1 MVMNYRSFVDADDVI
16 LEDAFDSIDISDRY
30 QLIIFDIDVIENCK
44 ESTWKV
50 LSCNPGMVEKKNVIE
65 ELVTSNRMNSP
76 CSKLFLNSC
85 IKQHE
90 IRFDENMVT
99 GEDMNFVIDYT
110 QYVTNIYYTGE
121 SAYCYHREEVSR
133 VTRIKKFPEI
143 YFNNLSFLRDKLER
157 FSSSVSNVFVPKVNR
172 IVAESGD
179 DRELTK
185 LFTKVGR
192 IQAIILGLILS
203 GFVFLG
209 IPFVKI
215 WAGSEYVDS
224 YTVALLLIAPVTVP
238 LIQNLGIEIQ
248 RAKNMHKARA
258 IVYLFIALANVALS
272 IPLIKVM
279 GPAGAAL
286 GTAISLIAGNIF
298 FMNWYYHA
306 RIGMNMFYFWKEIA
320 KFMPALIAP
329 CMLGIIIMNFANIT
343 GLIKLGVFAI
353 IYTIVYGLSMYF
365 LGMNEEEKQLVMEPV
380 RKIIKK

>member
-1 MVMNYRSFVDADDVI
+1 MKDISFIIPVYNTQIEKLENCIRSIFKLRDKFDIEIVVVDDGSKDFIRAFFQTKYVEEVRYLYKENGGVSSARNIGMANADGKFISFVDADDVI

-157 FSSSVSNVFVPKVNR
+157 LIKMYDMDIKYINALNIDHVESLYNYTSDLMMLKLCTPKRKELVSK
-172 IVAESGD
+172 
-179 DRELTK
+179 
-185 LFTKVGR
+185 
-192 IQAIILGLILS
+192 
-203 GFVFLG
+203 
-209 IPFVKI
+209 
-215 WAGSEYVDS
+215 
-224 YTVALLLIAPVTVP
+224 
-238 LIQNLGIEIQ
+238 EIQ
-248 RAKNMHKARA
+248 RLKINCSDASRKKKIKYELLLHENWITIYILA
-258 IVYLFIALANVALS
+258 IL
-272 IPLIKVM
+272 
-279 GPAGAAL
+279 
-286 GTAISLIAGNIF
+286 
-298 FMNWYYHA
+298 
-306 RIGMNMFYFWKEIA
+306 
-320 KFMPALIAP
+320 
-329 CMLGIIIMNFANIT
+329 
-343 GLIKLGVFAI
+343 
-353 IYTIVYGLSMYF
+353 
-365 LGMNEEEKQLVMEPV
+365 
-380 RKIIKK
+380 RKIYLRLK

>member
-1 MVMNYRSFVDADDVI
+1 MANADGKFISFVDADDVI

-157 FSSSVSNVFVPKVNR
+157 LIKMYDMDIKYINALNIDHVESLYNYTSDLMMLKLCTPKRKELVSK
-172 IVAESGD
+172 
-179 DRELTK
+179 
-185 LFTKVGR
+185 
-192 IQAIILGLILS
+192 
-203 GFVFLG
+203 
-209 IPFVKI
+209 
-215 WAGSEYVDS
+215 
-224 YTVALLLIAPVTVP
+224 
-238 LIQNLGIEIQ
+238 EIQ
-248 RAKNMHKARA
+248 RLKINCSDASRKKKIKYELLLHENWITIYILA
-258 IVYLFIALANVALS
+258 IL
-272 IPLIKVM
+272 
-279 GPAGAAL
+279 
-286 GTAISLIAGNIF
+286 
-298 FMNWYYHA
+298 
-306 RIGMNMFYFWKEIA
+306 
-320 KFMPALIAP
+320 
-329 CMLGIIIMNFANIT
+329 
-343 GLIKLGVFAI
+343 
-353 IYTIVYGLSMYF
+353 
-365 LGMNEEEKQLVMEPV
+365 
-380 RKIIKK
+380 RKIYLRLK